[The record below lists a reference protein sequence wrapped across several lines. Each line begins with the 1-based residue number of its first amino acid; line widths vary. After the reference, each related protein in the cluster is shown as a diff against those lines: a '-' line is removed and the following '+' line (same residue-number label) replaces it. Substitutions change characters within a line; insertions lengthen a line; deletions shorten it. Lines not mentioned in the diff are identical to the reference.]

1 MRILLIRHAEPD
13 YSVDSL
19 TEKGF
24 REAELLSE
32 RLVKEPIDDFYV
44 SPLGRA
50 QDTIRPTLQ
59 KLHRTAETLPWLA
72 EFRGY
77 VYGPEGRRIP
87 WNLAPQYWT
96 KQPLLFEKDGWTRE
110 ALMATGNCEEIYRE
124 TVEGL
129 DGLLARYGLTRDG
142 MLYLCEKNP
151 DRSDL
156 PLRAE
161 PDARRRA
168 DRHRRAADV
177 ARVLPAAL
185 LRDRAGRRGTH
196 SRPAVV
202 PGQLH
207 GRHVAPVC
215 RRGADLLMRPV
226 LPRARQH
233 GAINDRLI
241 GGRG

>member
-32 RLVKEPIDDFYV
+32 RLVKESIDDFYV

-59 KLHRTAETLPWLA
+59 KLHLTAETLPWLA

-129 DGLLARYGLTRDG
+129 DALLARYGLTRDG

-151 DRSDL
+151 DVTIALTCHCALSL
-156 PLRAE
+156 TL
-161 PDARRRA
+161 
-168 DRHRRAADV
+168 V
-177 ARVLPAAL
+177 AAL
-185 LRDRAGRRGTH
+185 TGIAAPLMWHGFCLPPSSVTELVAEERI
-196 SRPAVV
+196 
-202 PGQLH
+202 PGQLWFRVSFMGDTSHLYVAGEPISSCALFYPAH
-207 GRHVAPVC
+207 GSTVR
-215 RRGADLLMRPV
+215 
-226 LPRARQH
+226 
-233 GAINDRLI
+233 
-241 GGRG
+241 

>member
-59 KLHRTAETLPWLA
+59 KLHRTAETLSWLA

-129 DGLLARYGLTRDG
+129 DALLARHGYRREGE
-142 MLYLCEKNP
+142 YY
-151 DRSDL
+151 
-156 PLRAE
+156 RAE
-161 PDARRRA
+161 QPHEDTVVLFCHFGVECVLLSHLLGVSPMLLWHGTCALPSSVTTLITEERRKGISSFRMCA
-168 DRHRRAADV
+168 FGDTSHLYA
-177 ARVLPAAL
+177 
-185 LRDRAGRRGTH
+185 AGREPSFSARFCETY
-196 SRPAVV
+196 SNPS
-202 PGQLH
+202 Q
-207 GRHVAPVC
+207 RH
-215 RRGADLLMRPV
+215 D
-226 LPRARQH
+226 
-233 GAINDRLI
+233 
-241 GGRG
+241 